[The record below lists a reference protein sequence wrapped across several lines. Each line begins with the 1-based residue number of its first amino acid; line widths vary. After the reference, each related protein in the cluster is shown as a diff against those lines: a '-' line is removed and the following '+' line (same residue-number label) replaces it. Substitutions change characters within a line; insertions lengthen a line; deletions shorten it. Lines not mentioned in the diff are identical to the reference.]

1 MAVRNLITTDEF
13 KSKAPEVD
21 TSRYDNPTLSGFI
34 KQASEEVGRYLQYEP
49 LAEAIA
55 DELKEARVTTDG
67 DLLVFPAKIPIISVS
82 ALSIKKGTTE
92 LTLTLQDSQGN
103 DKFNIDYTQRHLRFP
118 AGEIILQGQTVLLT
132 DFFSLRAT
140 QFFSKMSY
148 RAGYEADNLPE
159 TIKEATV
166 LYTREKLARAQNTAG
181 AKRITQGG
189 ITLEYAQRGDKFGG
203 KSDLVVDAEK
213 LLRPY
218 RRIG

>member
-1 MAVRNLITTDEF
+1 MAVINLITTVEF
-13 KSKAPEVD
+13 KEKAPEVD
-21 TSRYDNPTLSGFI
+21 TSRYTDATVSGFI
-34 KQASEEVGRYLQYEP
+34 TQASEEVGRYLQYDP
-49 LAEAIA
+49 LAEDIT
-55 DELKEARVTTDG
+55 DELKTARVTTDG

-82 ALSIKKGTTE
+82 ALSVKKGTTE
-92 LTLTLQDSQGN
+92 LTITLEDSQGN
-103 DKFNIDYTQRHLRFP
+103 AKYNLDYTNRYLRFP
-118 AGEIILQGQTVLLT
+118 SYEIILQGQIVVLT
-132 DFFSLRAT
+132 DFFAFRST

-148 RAGYEADNLPE
+148 RAGYEPSSLPE

-166 LYTREKLARAQNTAG
+166 LYVREKLARAQNTAG

-189 ITLEYAQRGDKFGG
+189 ITLEYSQRGDKFGG